1 MTTFLKLKHWQLFIL
16 VIVIPL
22 IFQFIKIGSIT
33 SYDNYGTALDNFPII
48 FIFGIGIY
56 FNWLYSLGT
65 NLFRKLPSNE
75 LLNIKAFKFFVF
87 FPLFYF
93 LLTSIFLFRTP
104 SNEVPSIGMFAI
116 MIPLQFLTLF
126 SNFYSIYFIAKALKM
141 VDRQKQCVFSEF
153 AEEFFLIFFFP
164 FGIWKIQ
171 PKINKLFENTINNK

>member
-1 MTTFLKLKHWQLFIL
+1 
-16 VIVIPL
+16 
-22 IFQFIKIGSIT
+22 
-33 SYDNYGTALDNFPII
+33 
-48 FIFGIGIY
+48 
-56 FNWLYSLGT
+56 
-65 NLFRKLPSNE
+65 
-75 LLNIKAFKFFVF
+75 
-87 FPLFYF
+87 
-93 LLTSIFLFRTP
+93 
-104 SNEVPSIGMFAI
+104 MFAI